1 MKDGPPP
8 DWPHRDVSQMVH
20 GPVHRWHVQQRGDDP
35 DILLLHGAGGSTHS
49 FRDLFEIL
57 TDRYRVTMVD
67 LPGHGFTQLG
77 GQRRSGLTAM
87 ATDLSAL
94 LTALEITP
102 TAIIG
107 HSAGA
112 AIALELAKDRPD
124 LKLVGINPALQS
136 FSGLAGLLFPMM
148 ARVLAA
154 TPFTARLFSGTSSQ
168 GKRTEALIAGT
179 GSDLSAEG
187 IALYRR
193 LIASERHVNGALSM
207 MAQWSLDDL
216 INTLPQISCPTLFIA
231 GTNDKTVPARI
242 AKEAAAKMPN
252 ATFEAIDGL
261 GHLMHEEAPDLIA
274 DHILRF
280 LEPA

>member
-20 GPVHRWHVQQRGDDP
+20 GPVHRWHVQQRGSGP

-57 TDRYRVTMVD
+57 AESYRVTMVD

-94 LTALEITP
+94 LAALEITP
-102 TAIIG
+102 TAIVG

-112 AIALELAKDRPD
+112 AIALELARDRPD
-124 LKLVGINPALQS
+124 LKLVGINPALQN

-179 GSDLSAEG
+179 GSNLSAEG

-216 INTLPQISCPTLFIA
+216 ISALPQISCPTLFIA
-231 GTNDKTVPARI
+231 GANDKTVPARI
-242 AKEAAAKMPN
+242 AQEAASKMPN
-252 ATFEAIDGL
+252 ASFEAIDGL
-261 GHLMHEEAPDLIA
+261 GHLVHEEAPDLVA
-274 DHILRF
+274 DHILGF
-280 LEPA
+280 LKAA

>member
-1 MKDGPPP
+1 MEDGPPN
-8 DWPHRDVSQMVH
+8 DWPHRDVSQIVH
-20 GPVHRWHVQQRGDDP
+20 GPVHRWHVQQTGDGP

-49 FRDLFEIL
+49 FRDLFKIL
-57 TDRYRVTMVD
+57 ASRYRVTMVD

-87 ATDLSAL
+87 ATDICAL
-94 LTALEITP
+94 LAALEITP

-112 AIALELAKDRPD
+112 AIALELARDRPD
-124 LKLVGINPALQS
+124 LKLVGINPALQN

-216 INTLPQISCPTLFIA
+216 ITSLPDICCPTLFIA
-231 GTNDKTVPARI
+231 GINDKTVPVRI
-242 AKEAAAKMPN
+242 AKEAATKMPN
-252 ATFEAIDGL
+252 ATFEAIEGL
-261 GHLMHEEAPDLIA
+261 GHLMHEEAPDLVA

-280 LEPA
+280 LASA